1 MMIRLLDTCVC
12 VFLIRQKQ
20 PGMLA
25 SFAAFEPGDLGISSV
40 TESEL
45 RYGAEKSA
53 APGKNHHQLDH
64 FLLSFPVLPYG
75 SACARHY
82 GEIRRHL
89 EKSGTPIGSMD
100 LLIAAHAR
108 AEKLTL
114 VTHNTREFAR
124 VPGLLIED
132 WADPLGDP

>member
-1 MMIRLLDTCVC
+1 MIRLLDTCVC
-12 VFLIRQKQ
+12 VFLIRSKQ
-20 PGMLA
+20 AWILER
-25 SFAAFEPGDLGISSV
+25 FATFEPGDLGISSV

-53 APGKNHHQLDH
+53 APARNQHQLDH
-64 FLLSFPVLPYG
+64 FLLSLPVLPYG
-75 SACARHY
+75 GECARHY

-89 EKSGTPIGSMD
+89 EIRGTPIGSMD

-114 VTHNTREFAR
+114 VTHNTREFVR

-132 WADPLGDP
+132 WAD

>member
-1 MMIRLLDTCVC
+1 MKRLLDTYICI
-12 VFLIRQKQ
+12 FLIRNKH
-20 PGMLA
+20 PRFHEIFA
-25 SFAAFEPGDLGISSV
+25 SYEIGELGISAV

-45 RYGAEKSA
+45 RYGADKSQD
-53 APGKNHHQLDH
+53 PVRNHRQLNH
-64 FLLSFPVLPYG
+64 FLLSLPVLPYD
-75 SACARHY
+75 AECARHY
-82 GEIRRHL
+82 GEIRSHL

-114 VTHNTREFAR
+114 VTNNTKEFSR

-132 WADPLGDP
+132 WA